1 LSQGREKLNLIA
13 RVEKPVLAVS
23 SRSSFISKD
32 EKMSN
37 VIPTPKP
44 ELEIGDDLRWAAL
57 VARDKSA
64 NDSFYAVKT
73 TGVYCKPSCPARLP
87 KRENVAFYFSI
98 EQAEDAGFRA
108 CKRCKPTQSSSESD
122 AARKIVA
129 ACRIIEAS
137 EEIPSLTE
145 LAQEVGLSQHHF
157 HRVFK
162 STTGLTPR
170 GYAVAH
176 RANRVR
182 DQLAEKETVT
192 NAIYGA
198 GFGSSSRFYAKA
210 EAMLG
215 MKPSEFRSGASGKEM
230 HFAVG
235 ECRLGSILVAAS
247 AKGVCAILLGDDPD
261 ELVRDL
267 QDRFPR
273 AILVGDVKEF
283 EATVAAVVSFVE
295 APQSAFNLP
304 LDIQGTSFQQRV
316 WQALRAIPAGRTATY
331 ADIAT
336 AIGSPKAVRAVAQA
350 CGANSLAVA
359 IPCHRVIRTD
369 GSLSGYRWGVERKRQ
384 LLQSE
389 AA

>member
-1 LSQGREKLNLIA
+1 LIA
-13 RVEKPVLAVS
+13 RVKKPTFALS

-32 EKMSN
+32 EKMSKF
-37 VIPTPKP
+37 ITTQKT
-44 ELEIGDDLRWAAL
+44 EHEIGDDPRWSAL

-64 NDSFYAVKT
+64 NNSFYYAVKT

-87 KRENVAFYFSI
+87 KRENVAFYNSI
-98 EQAEDAGFRA
+98 EQAEGAGFRA
-108 CKRCKPTQSSSESD
+108 CKRCKPTQSSSESET
-122 AARKIVA
+122 ARKIVT

-145 LAQEVGLSQHHF
+145 LALKVGFSQHYF

-162 STTGLTPR
+162 SATGLTPQ
-170 GYAVAH
+170 GYAMAH

-182 DQLAEKETVT
+182 DQLSEEETIT
-192 NAIYGA
+192 SAIYGA
-198 GFGSSSRFYAKA
+198 GFGSSSSFYATA

-215 MKPSEFRSGASGKEM
+215 MTPSEFRAGASGKEM

-247 AKGVCAILLGDDPD
+247 EKGVCAILLGDDPD
-261 ELVRDL
+261 ALVRDL
-267 QDRFPR
+267 QDRFPH
-273 AILVGDVKEF
+273 AILVGGVKAF

-316 WQALRAIPAGRTATY
+316 WQALREIPVGKTATY

-350 CGANSLAVA
+350 CGANPIAVA

-389 AA
+389 AG